1 MSHPVFSDIH
11 IYHRILFLNSNSKH
25 GPVRHVVLGTLG
37 LEHKALAG
45 PFARSFPKATV
56 WLQPG
61 QWSFPLPIPAPL
73 LGFPLGPKLKTLG
86 DGAEPEWASDIEFEI
101 LGPLRFKSVGAFGET
116 AFFHKSSS
124 TLLVTDTIVR
134 VDDAPPPII
143 EEDPRALLFHARDE
157 IGEEVQFSVNIFSPS
172 SAPLQPLFSPS
183 STPPQP
189 STPLQPLFNP
199 SSTPIQP
206 LINPSSTH
214 HQLLV
219 NSSSNPLQLLFNPS
233 STPMQILCKSSAT
246 PLQPLFNAPS
256 NLPSPAFTCL
266 HLLSPPFD
274 PFNPLQPPST
284 DVNPSPPNPPP
295 LDSPLKVVDTR
306 ESRAKGWRRIC
317 LFGLIFYPSSI
328 EASTPPPLA
337 PRSCLRAYDPCSQFC
352 LFQ

>member
-172 SAPLQPLFSPS
+172 SAPLQPLFNPS
-183 STPPQP
+183 
-189 STPLQPLFNP
+189 STPLQPLLNPYSTPHQPIINP
-199 SSTPIQP
+199 SSTPR
-206 LINPSSTH
+206 
-214 HQLLV
+214 
-219 NSSSNPLQLLFNPS
+219 QLLFKPS
-233 STPMQILCKSSAT
+233 SAPLQPFFNPYADSLQILCNPSAT
-246 PLQPLFNAPS
+246 PLQRSLQ
-256 NLPSPAFTCL
+256 PAFTCL

-284 DVNPSPPNPPP
+284 DVSPSPPNPPP

-328 EASTPPPLA
+328 EASTPPPSR
-337 PRSCLRAYDPCSQFC
+337 PS
-352 LFQ
+352 

>member
-172 SAPLQPLFSPS
+172 SAPLQPLFNPS
-183 STPPQP
+183 STPLQP
-189 STPLQPLFNP
+189 LLNLQPLFNP
-199 SSTPIQP
+199 SSTPPQP
-206 LINPSSTH
+206 LFNPSSTH
-214 HQLLV
+214 HQPII
-219 NSSSNPLQLLFNPS
+219 NSSSTPLQTLFSSSSTLLQPLCRFSANPLQPLCNPS
-233 STPMQILCKSSAT
+233 STLPPTCLH
-246 PLQPLFNAPS
+246 
-256 NLPSPAFTCL
+256 LPSPAFTPL
-266 HLLSPPFD
+266 R
-274 PFNPLQPPST
+274 PLQPPPT
-284 DVNPSPPNPPP
+284 PLNRRQPLPP
-295 LDSPLKVVDTR
+295 
-306 ESRAKGWRRIC
+306 
-317 LFGLIFYPSSI
+317 
-328 EASTPPPLA
+328 
-337 PRSCLRAYDPCSQFC
+337 
-352 LFQ
+352 